1 MNQTPIN
8 NILLTARNI
17 IYILCLSV
25 YIYASPAVSAEV
37 TPGSGNIN
45 PAALYHDFCSVC
57 HGDKGDGDSHA
68 RQGLKPPPRDFTE
81 PGMAALLTRDYIIE
95 ITANGKPGTAMT
107 GWSSRLNNKEVAAIA
122 DFIRSKFLRISKGTE
137 TPVANKKGYEI
148 YRTTCSVCHGD
159 DGTGAR
165 WAGSSLKPAPR
176 NFTTLDSRTSQT
188 SERMRNAI
196 LAGRPGTT
204 MTSFASQLSSEE
216 VDAVIDYIQT
226 SFMGMPAK
234 Q

>member
-1 MNQTPIN
+1 MLSLRKLFF
-8 NILLTARNI
+8 ILYLFA
-17 IYILCLSV
+17 
-25 YIYASPAVSAEV
+25 YIYASPALSAEV
-37 TPGSGNIN
+37 TSESGNIN
-45 PAALYHDFCSVC
+45 PVALYQDFCSVC

-68 RQGLKPPPRDFTE
+68 REGLKPPPRDFTE
-81 PGMAALLTRDYIIE
+81 PEIAALLTREYIIK
-95 ITANGKPGTAMT
+95 IIANGKPGTAMT
-107 GWSSRLNNKEVAAIA
+107 AWSSRLNNNEVTAIA
-122 DFIRSKFLRISKGTE
+122 DYIRTKFLRISKGIE
-137 TPVANKKGYEI
+137 IPVDNKKGYEI

-196 LAGRPGTT
+196 LAGRPGTA
-204 MTSFASQLSSEE
+204 MTSFARQLSSED
-216 VDAVIDYIQT
+216 VDAVIDYIET
-226 SFMGMPAK
+226 SFMGIMPAN